1 MSNGLMPWNSWM
13 LFCRRIT
20 FAFLRQ
26 NMDKNP
32 GPSILRAS
40 ENTRQSVGRSCPFT
54 GPRYVIPISSKK
66 HTRNDQL
73 FDTALRPADLLDQRI
88 PDLRDLLKRRCHAFL
103 QPGIKICCPDL
114 CQISGHS
121 SDIFQRSTYDCHSAQ

>member
-1 MSNGLMPWNSWM
+1 MSFYRSEICNSHI
-13 LFCRRIT
+13 F
-20 FAFLRQ
+20 
-26 NMDKNP
+26 
-32 GPSILRAS
+32 
-40 ENTRQSVGRSCPFT
+40 
-54 GPRYVIPISSKK
+54 KK

-121 SDIFQRSTYDCHSAQ
+121 SDIFRDRHMIVIQHNNKITVQLGRIIKRLKRHSTRHRTVTDHGNHTIVFSFQVSRSYIAKTC